1 MNEANNN
8 ATAVCSAQTV
18 NALLSEARQGSAQSA
33 ICNGPKA
40 KKQTLD
46 QSMEQATKQSVRE
59 LVRWRHNTAQDQH
72 FESK

>member
-33 ICNGPKA
+33 IRNGPSEEA
-40 KKQTLD
+40 NTGPVDGASDKKVG
-46 QSMEQATKQSVRE
+46 A
-59 LVRWRHNTAQDQH
+59 
-72 FESK
+72 